1 MLSYNVAGLL
11 REPVGASRTYPVSG
25 ERLAISDDLRLAA
38 PIDGQV
44 RLARTSRSILARA
57 ELTTALE
64 ERCSRCL
71 RPAVSPIHVELD
83 EEALPSVDLTTGQAL
98 DTSEEPEALRLDAHH
113 ELDLSGPVRDAISL
127 AEPIAPLCRADCRGL
142 CPTCGVDLNDQ
153 PDHHHD
159 DGEIDPRLAG
169 LAAFRADAEPD

>member
-11 REPVGASRTYPVSG
+11 REPVGTSRTYPVSG
-25 ERLAISDDLRLAA
+25 EQLAIADDLRLAA

-64 ERCSRCL
+64 EPCSRCL
-71 RPAVSPIHVELD
+71 KPAVAPIHVELE
-83 EEALPSVDLTTGQAL
+83 EEALPSVDLTSGQPL
-98 DTSEEPEALRLDAHH
+98 DTSEEPEALRLDDHH

-127 AEPIAPLCRADCRGL
+127 AEPIAPLCRADCQGL
-142 CPTCGVDLNDQ
+142 CATCGVDLNEQ

-159 DGEIDPRLAG
+159 DDEIDPRLAA
-169 LAAFRADAEPD
+169 LAAFRADIDPD